1 MSIIF
6 WILAAVIL
14 VALIV
19 YLMIIR
25 KGKSE
30 GPEVLSETPPEIP
43 TETPPAPPREE
54 FPTETPPTEEP
65 PIETSPTEDP
75 EV

>member
-14 VALIV
+14 VALVV
-19 YLMIIR
+19 YLVAGK
-25 KGKSE
+25 KGKSKE
-30 GPEVLSETPPEIP
+30 IGGLPEVPIETPV
-43 TETPPAPPREE
+43 TPPSEV
-54 FPTETPPTEEP
+54 PPTEEP
-65 PIETSPTEDP
+65 PTEGP